1 MQETQNWFLGGE
13 DPLEKEMATHSRS
26 LAWKIPQTEESI
38 RLQSMGSQR
47 VRHNLA
53 TKQQQRM
60 YSLMKSK
67 LPTAPRRNRGSGS
80 SEPLATEFS
89 STDQFI
95 TLFSVFLFK
104 DQSIH
109 NLVFCVLL
117 FKVIFLICS
126 VDSLT
131 LNSRPTALWLTP
143 EWSLSNTC
151 GFSIRYITA
160 F

>member
-26 LAWKIPQTEESI
+26 LASKIPQTEESA

-143 EWSLSNTC
+143 ERSLSNTC

>member
-1 MQETQNWFLGGE
+1 MQETQVQSLGGE

-26 LAWKIPQTEESI
+26 LASKIPQTEESA

-131 LNSRPTALWLTP
+131 LNSRPTAL
-143 EWSLSNTC
+143 
-151 GFSIRYITA
+151 
-160 F
+160 